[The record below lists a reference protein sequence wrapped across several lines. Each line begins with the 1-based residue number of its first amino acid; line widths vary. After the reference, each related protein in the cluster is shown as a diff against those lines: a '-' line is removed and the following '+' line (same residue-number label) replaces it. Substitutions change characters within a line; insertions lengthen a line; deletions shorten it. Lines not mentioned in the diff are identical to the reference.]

1 MKLASMLYET
11 VVVGVGI
18 PSQERDNAQGY
29 QDFGASKKVVEL
41 ATMTGTK
48 SMKGTPYLM
57 ASEVILQTGHSFP
70 PHCLLLSEKTAEKS
84 LAGGSSAQSL
94 RFQNS
99 FLSRIASIKL
109 TILEQSSHS
118 NQSPSPNP
126 YEDNSTPLCS
136 IQSTKLLPYLPL
148 SSFSKTFPSGKQTSS
163 GPQATSLHS
172 FILAIH
178 SICEE
183 DVNPCKTP
191 FLLHHPPC
199 IGSSNHVADFFDET
213 IGNGADVKLAANWI
227 MGDVAAYMKNEKL
240 SINEIKL
247 TPQVLAELIASV
259 RDGTISGKIDTV
271 ELMAKGGT
279 VKGLI
284 KVKDLV
290 QIVDPVEIEKMG
302 VKVLAKNSK
311 QLEQYRGGKTKLQ
324 GFFVGQGYFLHVKF
338 EDSVL
343 WLIDIVVD

>member
-1 MKLASMLYET
+1 MPKDIKITTGCIKPA
-11 VVVGVGI
+11 
-18 PSQERDNAQGY
+18 
-29 QDFGASKKVVEL
+29 DFGASKKVVEL

-57 ASEVILQTGHSFP
+57 APEVILQTGHSFP

-99 FLSRIASIKL
+99 FLSRIASVKL
-109 TILEQSSHS
+109 TILEQSSHT

-126 YEDNSTPLCS
+126 YEDNSTSLLNS
-136 IQSTKLLPYLPL
+136 INQIVT
-148 SSFSKTFPSGKQTSS
+148 
-163 GPQATSLHS
+163 
-172 FILAIH
+172 ILATI
-178 SICEE
+178 I
-183 DVNPCKTP
+183 
-191 FLLHHPPC
+191 LLKNVSLWQANLLRTS
-199 IGSSNHVADFFDET
+199 GVADFFDET
-213 IGNGADVKLAANWI
+213 IGNGADVKLVANWI

-259 RDGTISGKIDTV
+259 RDGTISGKIGKEILF

-324 GFFVGQGYFLHVKF
+324 GFFVGQRNCY
-338 EDSVL
+338 D
-343 WLIDIVVD
+343 VDDDEQYRDEQ

>member
-1 MKLASMLYET
+1 M
-11 VVVGVGI
+11 
-18 PSQERDNAQGY
+18 PRDIKITRGCIKPA
-29 QDFGASKKVVEL
+29 DFGASKKVVEL

-57 ASEVILQTGHSFP
+57 APEVILQTGHSFP
-70 PHCLLLSEKTAEKS
+70 PHCLLLSEKTAAKS

-99 FLSRIASIKL
+99 FISQIASVKL
-109 TILEQSSHS
+109 TILEQSSHT

-148 SSFSKTFPSGKQTSS
+148 SSFSKTFPFGKQTSS

-259 RDGTISGKIDTV
+259 RDGTISGKIGKERLF
-271 ELMAKGGT
+271 ELMVKGGT

-290 QIVDPVEIEKMG
+290 QIVDPVEIEKMV
-302 VKVLAKNSK
+302 VKVLVKNSK

-324 GFFVGQGYFLHVKF
+324 GFFVGQASCICGNKGVLLHVKF